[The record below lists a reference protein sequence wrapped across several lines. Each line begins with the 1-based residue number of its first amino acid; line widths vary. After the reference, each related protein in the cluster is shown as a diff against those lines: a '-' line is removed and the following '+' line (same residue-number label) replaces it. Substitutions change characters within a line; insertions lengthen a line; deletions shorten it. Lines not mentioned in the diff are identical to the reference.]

1 MTQSAQTTIPPN
13 HHTVLGIYIYIY
25 IYIYVSIYI
34 YNIYIYIYIYIY
46 VSIYLYIY
54 IYIYI
59 YAQYARSEFIHWALR
74 RTLMRTNF
82 MFVCSPQ
89 AIWQSSAPCLEHS
102 GDNNCSLLVDPSC
115 TDESWEGRNTCL
127 WIYLMYI
134 YIYIYNVYIS
144 GIIQPQ
150 WRLVSNFGCLM
161 KNKFREEN
169 YYSKK

>member
-1 MTQSAQTTIPPN
+1 
-13 HHTVLGIYIYIY
+13 
-25 IYIYVSIYI
+25 
-34 YNIYIYIYIYIY
+34 
-46 VSIYLYIY
+46 
-54 IYIYI
+54 
-59 YAQYARSEFIHWALR
+59 
-74 RTLMRTNF
+74 MRTNF

-102 GDNNCSLLVDPSC
+102 GDISCSLLVDPSR
-115 TDESWEGRNTCL
+115 TGESWKGPSTCL
-127 WIYLMYI
+127 RIYI

>member
-1 MTQSAQTTIPPN
+1 MYYI
-13 HHTVLGIYIYIY
+13 HIYVHIYIYIY
-25 IYIYVSIYI
+25 IYIYG
-34 YNIYIYIYIYIY
+34 
-46 VSIYLYIY
+46 
-54 IYIYI
+54 
-59 YAQYARSEFIHWALR
+59 RSEFIHLALW
-74 RTLMRTNF
+74 RTLMRTNV
-82 MFVCSPQ
+82 MFVRSPQ

-115 TDESWEGRNTCL
+115 TDESWEGQNTCL
-127 WIYLMYI
+127 WIYLM

-150 WRLVSNFGCLM
+150 WRLVSKFGCLM